1 MVGRVLGKHA
11 YGYVSIEFFCPPRFA
26 EGKGGAPLGSK
37 SAVRPESFPS
47 AAVVY
52 NHSLLPNFWSDKN
65 MIRFLQTP
73 GPVKKIVLGGL
84 LLLICAAMLVYLI
97 PTGGS
102 SVLGGAP
109 PAGIVATVDDQ
120 DVTRQDVMRVAQN
133 MLRQQFPRGNAMA
146 SQLLPFFASR
156 AADQLITE
164 KALVAEAHRVGFRAT
179 DEDVRDE
186 LQHGA
191 YAAVLFPSGKFIG
204 EQAYQN
210 LLGQND
216 VTVPQFEEGIKDSIL
231 ITKLRNLVAASA
243 SVTDTEIRQEFEKR
257 NTKVKF
263 QYAVVR
269 EADLRKGIHPT
280 ESELKAFYERNKAT
294 YNNSIPEKRE
304 IAYVLLDTSKL
315 AAETQVTPQDLRS
328 YYDQHRDEYRVPEQ
342 VNVRHI
348 LVKTPPA
355 SADGKVDQKAVD
367 EAKVK
372 AEGILQQL
380 KAGAKFDDLARKSSD
395 DPGSAKNGG
404 SLGWIG
410 RGRTV
415 PEFEKV
421 AFSLPK
427 GGTSELVKSSY
438 GFHIIH
444 VDDKQE
450 AHVKSL
456 DEVKAQIEPLIKQ
469 QKATRA
475 AEAQA
480 NSLLTQARNSGLE
493 QAASARSLEV
503 ITTDFFSRNESLP
516 GIGSSRPFA
525 DAVFGEGEKSPPDM
539 VQVQSGFVIFKVMAV
554 KPPATPTLEEI
565 RSRVEQEFQNERAG
579 QLLGQKTQELSDRAK
594 AEHDLKKAAKELG
607 ATLKASDFVLPNG
620 QVPDVGSMTGPAAIA
635 FTLKPGE
642 ISGPINSGATGAV
655 LQVLEKQEPTADE
668 FAQKKD
674 EIRDSLVQQKQGELF
689 GLFVNNLRQQME
701 KSGKIKVNQE
711 EMKGLSRGA
720 SEQGE

>member
-1 MVGRVLGKHA
+1 
-11 YGYVSIEFFCPPRFA
+11 
-26 EGKGGAPLGSK
+26 
-37 SAVRPESFPS
+37 
-47 AAVVY
+47 
-52 NHSLLPNFWSDKN
+52 

-73 GPVKKIVLGGL
+73 GPVKKFVLGGL
-84 LLLICAAMLVYLI
+84 LLVICAAMLVYLI

-120 DVTRQDVMRVAQN
+120 DVTRQDVMRAAQS
-133 MLRQQFPRGNAMA
+133 MMRQQFPRGGAMA

-156 AADQLITE
+156 AAEQLINE
-164 KALVAEAHRVGFRAT
+164 KALVAEAHRIGFRAT
-179 DEDVRDE
+179 DQDFWDE
-186 LQHGA
+186 LQHGQFA
-191 YAAVLFPSGKFIG
+191 PTFFPGGKFIG
-204 EQAYQN
+204 KEASEN
-210 LLGQND
+210 LLAQND
-216 VTVPQFEEGIKDSIL
+216 VTESQFVEDVKDNIL
-231 ITKLRNLVAASA
+231 INKLRNLVAASA
-243 SVTDTEIRQEFEKR
+243 SATEAEIRQEFEKR

-263 QYAVVR
+263 QYAVIR
-269 EADLRKGIHPT
+269 EADLRKEIHPA
-280 ESELKAFYERNKAT
+280 EAELKAFYERNKAT
-294 YNNSIPEKRE
+294 YNNSIPEKRK
-304 IAYVLLDTSKL
+304 IAYMLLDTSKL
-315 AAETQVTPQDLRS
+315 AAQIQVTPEDLRA

-355 SADGKVDQKAVD
+355 SPDGKVDQKGMDA
-367 EAKVK
+367 AKAK
-372 AEGILQQL
+372 AEDILKQL
-380 KAGAKFDDLARKSSD
+380 KAGAKFDDLAKKSSD

-438 GFHIIH
+438 GFHIIK
-444 VDDKQE
+444 VDDRQE
-450 AHVKSL
+450 ARVKPL
-456 DEVKAQIEPLIKQ
+456 DEVKAQIEPMIKQ

-480 NSLLTQARNSGLE
+480 NALVTQARNSGLE
-493 QAASARSLEV
+493 QAASAKGLGV
-503 ITTDFFSRNESLP
+503 ITTDFFSRNESLA
-516 GIGSSRPFA
+516 GIGSSPQFA

-539 VQVQSGFVIFKVMAV
+539 VQVQSGFVIFKLLAV
-554 KPPATPTLEEI
+554 KPPATPTFEEI
-565 RSRVEQEFQNERAG
+565 RSRVEQEFQNERAS

-607 ATLKASDFVLPNG
+607 ATFKTSDFVLPNG
-620 QVPDVGSMTGPAAIA
+620 QVPDVGSLTGPASVA

-674 EIRDSLVQQKQGELF
+674 GIRDSLVQQKQTELF

-701 KSGKIKVNQE
+701 KSGKIKVNVE